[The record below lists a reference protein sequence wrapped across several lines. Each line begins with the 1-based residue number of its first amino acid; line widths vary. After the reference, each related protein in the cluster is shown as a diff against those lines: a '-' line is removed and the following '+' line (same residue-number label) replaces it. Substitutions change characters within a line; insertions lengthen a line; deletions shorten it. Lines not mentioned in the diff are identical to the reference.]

1 VKLLVLGGGVAG
13 LATALATSRGG
24 HEVVLLERDAGAP
37 AGGDAAQVFESWQR
51 TGVAQ
56 FQQPHNFVGLGRR
69 LLRDRA
75 PDVSCDL
82 LAAGAVEV
90 EQFRFLAGATRQLGD
105 EDLATIGCRRPVFE
119 AVLRRAVE
127 AEPSVD
133 VRAGCRVTGLALA
146 GGRSPQVEGAVLAGG
161 EVVAADLVV
170 DASGRSS
177 RTAAWLTA
185 AGLGP
190 VAERTSSCGLIY
202 YSRHFQLRDGVPDP
216 PYASVLAGPRGDLG
230 YLAYAVFVGDN
241 RTFCLCIMPPPWD
254 REFRSLRHPDA
265 FMRAASH
272 LPGVAAWTDGDVALP
287 ITPVLPMG
295 QVTNAVRRYMTI
307 AGSVAPGLQPIGDAL
322 CHTNPTFA
330 FGASLSLHHAFKA
343 GRPSRGRGR
352 SRQSGSAVRRGG
364 RRGSRAPLP
373 GGHRRGPGPGSSLA
387 G

>member
-90 EQFRFLAGATRQLGD
+90 EQLRFLAGATRQLGD

-146 GGRSPQVEGAVLAGG
+146 GGRSPSPTPSSSGTIAPSAC
-161 EVVAADLVV
+161 
-170 DASGRSS
+170 ASCRRPGIGSS
-177 RTAAWLTA
+177 APFAIPMR
-185 AGLGP
+185 
-190 VAERTSSCGLIY
+190 SCGRRATYLV
-202 YSRHFQLRDGVPDP
+202 SRPGRMVTSP
-216 PYASVLAGPRGDLG
+216 
-230 YLAYAVFVGDN
+230 
-241 RTFCLCIMPPPWD
+241 C
-254 REFRSLRHPDA
+254 RSP
-265 FMRAASH
+265 
-272 LPGVAAWTDGDVALP
+272 
-287 ITPVLPMG
+287 
-295 QVTNAVRRYMTI
+295 
-307 AGSVAPGLQPIGDAL
+307 
-322 CHTNPTFA
+322 
-330 FGASLSLHHAFKA
+330 
-343 GRPSRGRGR
+343 
-352 SRQSGSAVRRGG
+352 QSCRWAR
-364 RRGSRAPLP
+364 
-373 GGHRRGPGPGSSLA
+373 
-387 G
+387 